1 MATEYQKVGWY
12 YNDTSGNIPWN
23 ITTKDLDPLEIG
35 GNVTWTAPVVDDRV
49 ALYRIY
55 VANTP
60 TGWGSV
66 KQRVFFLTVLVS

>member
-66 KQRVFFLTVLVS
+66 KQRVFF